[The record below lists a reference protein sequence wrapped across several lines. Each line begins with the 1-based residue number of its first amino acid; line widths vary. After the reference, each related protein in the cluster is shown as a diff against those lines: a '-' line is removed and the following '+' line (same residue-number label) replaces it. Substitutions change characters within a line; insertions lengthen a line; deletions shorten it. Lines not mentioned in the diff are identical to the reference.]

1 LLLLP
6 PLLPPLLLLPPLV
19 LLLPPLVLLLPLL
32 LLLLLPPLLLPP
44 LLLPLLLDGE
54 GAPMPKLP
62 PLLFEQLQLQP
73 VGFTLGAA
81 TIAPEGVATA
91 GTIDPLELT

>member
-1 LLLLP
+1 
-6 PLLPPLLLLPPLV
+6 LLLPPLV
-19 LLLPPLVLLLPLL
+19 LLLPPLLLLLPLL
-32 LLLLLPPLLLPP
+32 LLPLLLPPLLLPP